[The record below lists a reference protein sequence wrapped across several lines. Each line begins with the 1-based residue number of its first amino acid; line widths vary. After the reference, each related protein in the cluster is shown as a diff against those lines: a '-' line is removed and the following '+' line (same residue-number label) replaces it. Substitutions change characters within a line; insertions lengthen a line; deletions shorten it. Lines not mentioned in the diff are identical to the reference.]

1 MAKAKLPELVQEE
14 LTKAKLIKA
23 QEAGGVQKPP
33 AKPVDQEITG
43 IDVLQI
49 EDATEALWK
58 ENIYAEAG
66 MGCTGPVVMVAP
78 EDFEVA
84 RKKLVELGFIS

>member
-1 MAKAKLPELVQEE
+1 M
-14 LTKAKLIKA
+14 
-23 QEAGGVQKPP
+23 
-33 AKPVDQEITG
+33 DQEITG
-43 IDVLQI
+43 IDVLEI

-78 EDFEVA
+78 EDLEVA
-84 RKKLVELGFIS
+84 MAKLKELGFLGE